1 MFRRV
6 VERRNNATD
15 SFDQKLNVVVDV
27 AVFPVCLRQKA
38 TDVGSTETP
47 PRPRRRAAS
56 SFLGPERTDDDP
68 ERHGERYSLGRSPRG
83 AAPR

>member
-1 MFRRV
+1 MIVRRQFGLGYFRRV

-27 AVFPVCLRQKA
+27 AVVPVYLRQKA

-56 SFLGPERTDDDP
+56 SFLG
-68 ERHGERYSLGRSPRG
+68 RG
-83 AAPR
+83 THR